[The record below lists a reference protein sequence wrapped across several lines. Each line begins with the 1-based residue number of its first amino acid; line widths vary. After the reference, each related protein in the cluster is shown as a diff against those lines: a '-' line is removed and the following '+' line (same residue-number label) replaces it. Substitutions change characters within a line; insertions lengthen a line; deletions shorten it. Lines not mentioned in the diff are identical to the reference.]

1 MNLEKEKTQKRIKA
15 LASFIARGKK
25 EGKNLTE
32 LFTEYAKKTGK
43 AKGSIRNLYYE
54 TVAKTQENLTLKT
67 RLFGEEDF
75 TVQKKQT
82 FTKSEEED
90 LLIRLFTL
98 KRKGVSVRSALAELS
113 KNNPSLALRYQNKY
127 RNLLI
132 KNPDMVL
139 SAVERVKKETGYCFN
154 PYEGKKKAEISPVKQ
169 RKKSALENKLN
180 RLKRENIRLRE
191 RLSLAESKF
200 ASENLPTK
208 EREESAL
215 SLKPLSTK
223 SRVQSVATA
232 LSPTPTNV
240 PTLSAQTEKQA

>member
-25 EGKNLTE
+25 DGKNLTE

-54 TVAKTQENLTLKT
+54 TVAKTQENPTLKN
-67 RLFGEEDF
+67 RLFGDEEF

-82 FTKSEEED
+82 FSKEEEKG

-113 KNNPSLALRYQNKY
+113 KNNPALALRYQNKY
-127 RNLLI
+127 RNLLT
-132 KNPDMVL
+132 KNPELVL

-154 PYEGKKKAEISPVKQ
+154 PYEKRKAETLPVKQ
-169 RKKSALENKLN
+169 PKTSALAQKLN
-180 RLKRENIRLRE
+180 RLKKENARLKE
-191 RLSLAESKF
+191 QLFLAESKV
-200 ASENLPTK
+200 T
-208 EREESAL
+208 
-215 SLKPLSTK
+215 
-223 SRVQSVATA
+223 QTA
-232 LSPTPTNV
+232 LTV
-240 PTLSAQTEKQA
+240 FSAQTEKQA